1 MKRIPLAVPI
11 LLAACV
17 SQPIEAQLATAC
29 NSVAAGYLTAAGYR
43 AQGKLSPAQIKT
55 LTDLEPLAQS
65 SCNKANPPTDL
76 NAALTNANAW
86 LTQWALLN
94 AGVKK

>member
-1 MKRIPLAVPI
+1 MKRILLCAAF
-11 LLAACV
+11 LAAACA

-43 AQGKLSPAQIKT
+43 TQGKLSPTQIKT

-86 LTQWALLN
+86 LQQWALLN